1 MAEIGSKTVAKW
13 CGFVLVFLRFHLHL
27 DAVPLGLQRG
37 ATFHSRLASSIVDL
51 GGLRGGLA

>member
-37 ATFHSRLASSIVDL
+37 AIFHSELASSIVDL
-51 GGLRGGLA
+51 GGL